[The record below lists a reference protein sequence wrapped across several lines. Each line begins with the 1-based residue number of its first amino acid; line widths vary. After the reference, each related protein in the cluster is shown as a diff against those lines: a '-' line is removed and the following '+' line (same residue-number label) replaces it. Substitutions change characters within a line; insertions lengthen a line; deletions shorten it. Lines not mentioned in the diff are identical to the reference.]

1 MSILLPAML
10 AAFSAASAIDSIPPA
25 VHVDSSSHLVI
36 VEYVVSSP
44 TTPMTGH
51 QHGAQA
57 NSASASHGHHGSHQA
72 VGHGDHGAHTRHVAR
87 FDWPVD
93 GWIRG
98 ARVEVAD
105 PDGAPLSQR
114 LLHHVNVINFDRR
127 QLLHPALERVYA
139 AGQETRPVAL
149 PATVG
154 VPVTAGM
161 EFALLAAF
169 DPSTMLPGS
178 RIRVIITWSPTNQVP
193 RPVDVYPLLLDAGF
207 RPGQT
212 PAYDLPPG
220 RSERTLEFVMP
231 VSGRVLVAGGHLH
244 DYGVELR
251 LEDTGKQERVFTLEA
266 VTDTA
271 GRMQH
276 IPLSLPGVIGRGR
289 PLEAGRHYRLTV
301 VYDNPTGEVIPEG
314 AMGEMALL
322 FAPHDDRVALE
333 VDRSQPEI
341 IADIESLT
349 DFQGAPTQ

>member
-1 MSILLPAML
+1 MPILLPAML
-10 AAFSAASAIDSIPPA
+10 AAFSAAAAFDSVPLA
-25 VHVDSSSHLVI
+25 VRVDSSSHLVT
-36 VEYVVSSP
+36 VEYVVPSASAQRA
-44 TTPMTGH
+44 GH
-51 QHGAQA
+51 QHGAQPDSGA
-57 NSASASHGHHGSHQA
+57 NAQAQHG
-72 VGHGDHGAHTRHVAR
+72 GHDHAGGHGAHTRHVAR

-105 PDGAPLSQR
+105 AGGAPLSPR

-139 AGQETRPVAL
+139 AGQETRPVSL

-161 EFALLAAF
+161 DFALLAAF
-169 DPSTMLPGS
+169 DPATMQAGS
-178 RIRVIITWSPTNQVP
+178 RIRVIISWSPTNQVP
-193 RPVDVYPLLLDAGF
+193 RPLDVYPLLLDAGF
-207 RPGQT
+207 QPGQT

-220 RSERTLEFVMP
+220 RTERTLEFVMP

-251 LEDTGKQERVFTLEA
+251 LTDIERNEAVFTLEA
-266 VTDTA
+266 VTDSA
-271 GRMQH
+271 GRMRH
-276 IPLSLPGVIGRGR
+276 IPLSVPGVIGRGR

-301 VYDNPTGEVIPEG
+301 VYHNPTGKVIPAG
-314 AMGEMALL
+314 AMGEMVLL
-322 FAPHDDRVALE
+322 FAPDDPGVALR

-341 IADIESLT
+341 IADVKSLS
-349 DFQGAPTQ
+349 GLEVGSN